1 MTLSLL
7 RRLTAVCIVG
17 AIASMIVF
25 SVRDNI
31 GAAMTAGTIGAIAS
45 LCLIVG
51 TAIATGISGGG
62 SGDGLAA
69 EIEARVHELVAAGV
83 DQHTARSIVRN
94 AVRLGQS
101 RQARS

>member
-1 MTLSLL
+1 MSLLLL

-25 SVRDNI
+25 SVRNNI

-51 TAIATGISGGG
+51 TAIATGLAGGG

-83 DQHTARSIVRN
+83 DQRTARSIVRT

-101 RQARS
+101 HRAQR

>member
-1 MTLSLL
+1 MTLSFL
-7 RRLTAVCIVG
+7 RRTTALCIVS

-25 SVRDNI
+25 SIRNNI

-51 TAIATGISGGG
+51 TAVATGLTGGG

-69 EIEARVHELVAAGV
+69 DIEARVHELVAAGV
-83 DQHTARSIVRN
+83 DQHTARSIVRT

-101 RQARS
+101 RQAHP